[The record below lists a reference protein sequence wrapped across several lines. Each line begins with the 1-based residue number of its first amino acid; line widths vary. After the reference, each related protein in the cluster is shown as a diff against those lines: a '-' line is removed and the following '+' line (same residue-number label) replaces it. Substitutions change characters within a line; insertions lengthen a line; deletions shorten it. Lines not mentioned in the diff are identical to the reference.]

1 MFLIVQGQLF
11 IVTFIAPY
19 PVPPFLFLKINYKML
34 YRLPASLVYRF
45 ADSHSI
51 SRSVNMLSNGASL
64 SLERGKRPQTQPVS
78 LLPAYAKKNVKYAG
92 VLYGSMSGAGIS
104 SNQRRI
110 VFKLVF
116 FMAVY

>member
-11 IVTFIAPY
+11 IVTFFAPY
-19 PVPPFLFLKINYKML
+19 PVARFFLKINYKML

-64 SLERGKRPQTQPVS
+64 SLGRGKTPIDTTDVATACLRE
-78 LLPAYAKKNVKYAG
+78 KNVGMQAFFTG
-92 VLYGSMSGAGIS
+92 
-104 SNQRRI
+104 QRPEREYQI
-110 VFKLVF
+110 LKDEW
-116 FMAVY
+116 Y